1 MSDKFLLELLD
12 NKGVVEVVNLGS
24 LFKKEGGIEVVVE
37 KVKFPVDLMDN
48 AKALP
53 TTPQL

>member
-1 MSDKFLLELLD
+1 
-12 NKGVVEVVNLGS
+12 LGS